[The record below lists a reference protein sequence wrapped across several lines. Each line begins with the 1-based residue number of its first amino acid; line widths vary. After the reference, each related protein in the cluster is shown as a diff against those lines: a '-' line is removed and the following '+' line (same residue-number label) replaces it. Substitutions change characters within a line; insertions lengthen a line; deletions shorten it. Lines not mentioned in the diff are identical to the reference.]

1 MTNALSLSRIRLQTS
16 FIFGNVLFF
25 IAFNRFSVIRILSNI
40 SFIRPGGSFHTYL
53 FWFIEA
59 VVTGAGVRVDGGI
72 QDDGGGNCDD
82 ELNDGGTIEDDEDED
97 EDEEEKE
104 DVVRVEDNGGCGAC
118 SSNEMMVGNRSSC
131 GW

>member
-1 MTNALSLSRIRLQTS
+1 MSRIRLQTS

-82 ELNDGGTIEDDEDED
+82 ELNDGGTVEDDEDE
-97 EDEEEKE
+97 EEEEE
-104 DVVRVEDNGGCGAC
+104 DVVRLEDNGCCGGC
-118 SSNEMMVGNRSSC
+118 SSNETIVSRSS
-131 GW
+131 

>member
-1 MTNALSLSRIRLQTS
+1 MSRIRLQTS

-72 QDDGGGNCDD
+72 QDDGGGNCD
-82 ELNDGGTIEDDEDED
+82 ED
-97 EDEEEKE
+97 EDEEEEEEEEE
-104 DVVRVEDNGGCGAC
+104 DVVRVEDNGCSGGC
-118 SSNEMMVGNRSSC
+118 SNNEMMVTGRSSC